1 MKKAVISFV
10 TAFVLIVG
18 LIWFFVDSVLHP
30 EATWKYGLHVC
41 FALGVGSLVCVAYG
55 INSIRKKRDRK
66 KSSGDGARVGRRI
79 WGNREGG
86 RNRLGR
92 LER

>member
-55 INSIRKKRDRK
+55 INSIRKKHDRK
-66 KSSGDGARVGRRI
+66 KSSGDMSS
-79 WGNREGG
+79 EK
-86 RNRLGR
+86 
-92 LER
+92 